1 MNHFTLH
8 RIDNF
13 LNSQNDITKE
23 QKILIMSFISK
34 LILEEY
40 K

>member
-13 LNSQNDITKE
+13 LNSQEDITKE
-23 QKILIMSFISK
+23 QKINIMSYIAK
-34 LILEEY
+34 IVLEEN